1 MLTTRWA
8 CREGRDHTAAML
20 LDAGAAVYSDAQ
32 GEQVREREGERRR
45 EEGEAGGQ
53 AGRQEGRKA
62 GRGSGRDR
70 DRDVYRETRE
80 FDSGPPLSLRPSYLS
95 LAGAKHS
102 SLIHPDLSQVLSAAV
117 SAGHD
122 AVVQLLLERAPP
134 PAAPLGARAA
144 TAHPGGA
151 DFATTASRSPAS
163 TPRASKPATSRSPER
178 ARGGSKPAKAAAA
191 AGAATTKA
199 AAAAAAT
206 SPPPRHGWVPV
217 EVIEAMLRDAEGHG
231 FDDIAEA
238 LRRHLDA
245 RDSAAAAAAHERA
258 ALVKRQARVR
268 LHGLQG
274 KPELNGRVG
283 HVKAFHAASGRFE
296 LDLQGE
302 EVVQVR
308 PACVTALG
316 EGGEYLGSG
325 GQQRLEAAA
334 AAAVAELTEASEA
347 AAAPLP
353 YVALGMQ
360 LCVKAATLCDEAA
373 TLCGEA
379 APLCD

>member
-1 MLTTRWA
+1 M
-8 CREGRDHTAAML
+8 
-20 LDAGAAVYSDAQ
+20 
-32 GEQVREREGERRR
+32 
-45 EEGEAGGQ
+45 
-53 AGRQEGRKA
+53 
-62 GRGSGRDR
+62 
-70 DRDVYRETRE
+70 
-80 FDSGPPLSLRPSYLS
+80 
-95 LAGAKHS
+95 
-102 SLIHPDLSQVLSAAV
+102 LSAAV

-283 HVKAFHAASGRFE
+283 HVKAFDAASGRFNVV
-296 LDLQGE
+296 LQGE

-308 PACVTALG
+308 PACVAALG
-316 EGGEYLGSG
+316 EAGEYPGGG
-325 GQQRLEAAA
+325 GQQLEAAS
-334 AAAVAELTEASEA
+334 AAAVAKLAEPSEA
-347 AAAPLP
+347 AVAPLP
-353 YVALGMQ
+353 YAALGMQ
-360 LCVKAATLCDEAA
+360 PFVTRLQPYVMRLQPCVQVL
-373 TLCGEA
+373 
-379 APLCD
+379 

>member
-1 MLTTRWA
+1 M
-8 CREGRDHTAAML
+8 E
-20 LDAGAAVYSDAQ
+20 S
-32 GEQVREREGERRR
+32 ERR
-45 EEGEAGGQ
+45 E
-53 AGRQEGRKA
+53 
-62 GRGSGRDR
+62 
-70 DRDVYRETRE
+70 
-80 FDSGPPLSLRPSYLS
+80 
-95 LAGAKHS
+95 S
-102 SLIHPDLSQVLSAAV
+102 STYLSQVLSAAV

-122 AVVQLLLERAPP
+122 GVVQLLLERAPP
-134 PAAPLGARAA
+134 PAAPLGVRAA
-144 TAHPGGA
+144 AAHPGGA
-151 DFATTASRSPAS
+151 DFATTASRFPAS
-163 TPRASKPATSRSPER
+163 TLRASKPAASRSPER
-178 ARGGSKPAKAAAA
+178 ARGGSKPAEAAAA